1 MFRSKGRI
9 ENEKKVRAKI
19 LNGHK
24 KTEKKRVRNKTVSF
38 RLSEEENKLLDDL
51 IASSGLLKQDY
62 ILEALLEHEV
72 TYFGSPKMATG
83 LSVKLDELLSK
94 IETLEIEPNLLEELV
109 YIEKICNL
117 YLSIKN
123 APNPKD

>member
-9 ENEKKVRAKI
+9 ENEKKAKAI
-19 LNGHK
+19 KTDK
-24 KTEKKRVRNKTVSF
+24 KKRESNRVRNKAVAF
-38 RLSEEENKLLDDL
+38 RLSEEEYQLLEDL
-51 IASSGLLKQDY
+51 VASSGLVKQDY
-62 ILEALLEHEV
+62 ILQALLEHEV

-83 LSVKLDELLSK
+83 LSLKLDELLSK
-94 IETLEIEPNLLEELV
+94 IETLEIEPNLLEELI

-117 YLSIKN
+117 YLVIKN

>member
-9 ENEKKVRAKI
+9 ENEKKAKAI
-19 LNGHK
+19 
-24 KTEKKRVRNKTVSF
+24 KTDKKKRESNRLRNKAVAF
-38 RLSEEENKLLDDL
+38 RLSEEEYQLLEDL
-51 IASSGLLKQDY
+51 VASSGLVKQDY
-62 ILEALLEHEV
+62 ILQALLEHEV
-72 TYFGSPKMATG
+72 TYLGSPKMAFG
-83 LSVKLDELLSK
+83 LSVKLNELLSK